1 MCIIFVIAASWLLGW
16 WTAFV
21 MVNKQ
26 WKTDVK
32 QVLFG
37 WLVKRIGKLD

>member
-1 MCIIFVIAASWLLGW
+1 
-16 WTAFV
+16 V